1 MRAFFIL
8 PYCSIF
14 LFMEYLV
21 KDEPSILID
30 KQTGKGYPFSA
41 EEEVFV
47 IIDNDA
53 KSMISFDFEKRKLS
67 ARCIIRV
74 IDYERVK
81 VSEVNAITPKFKI
94 KSTFAQK
101 PFGDSDI
108 TFLGGGFTA
117 SAVSRNGTI
126 GIIASAPEIS
136 LPNGDKGLKIEAYL
150 AADKQS
156 KSFNYLL
163 SHNNNSESLHASIT
177 KEIHGT
183 IWIGEKK
190 LEIKEN
196 TLQGRHIWK
205 RTSFPKRKEKPVA
218 IIYGK
223 MEDEPFSSIILS
235 YDNSLTLFTEES
247 IKRFDKI
254 QWIVEENNTIR
265 ITDQRNID
273 IKASIFSS
281 VHEKQGPL
289 RKARSFRYALFSGS
303 ILNKTIM
310 ESVGYLE
317 YPDRL

>member
-1 MRAFFIL
+1 MIEQARNRLVFEEFFSMQL
-8 PYCSIF
+8 NLALLRKENNKNSSI
-14 LFMEYLV
+14 
-21 KDEPSILID
+21 
-30 KQTGKGYPFSA
+30 
-41 EEEVFV
+41 
-47 IIDNDA
+47 
-53 KSMISFDFEKRKLS
+53 
-67 ARCIIRV
+67 
-74 IDYERVK
+74 
-81 VSEVNAITPKFKI
+81 
-94 KSTFAQK
+94 
-101 PFGDSDI
+101 
-108 TFLGGGFTA
+108 
-117 SAVSRNGTI
+117 
-126 GIIASAPEIS
+126 
-136 LPNGDKGLKIEAYL
+136 
-150 AADKQS
+150 
-156 KSFNYLL
+156 
-163 SHNNNSESLHASIT
+163 
-177 KEIHGT
+177 
-183 IWIGEKK
+183 K

-223 MEDEPFSSIILS
+223 MEDKPFSSIILS

-254 QWIVEENNTIR
+254 QWIVEESNTIR